1 MLNRRNLSHIVLNI
15 TGMVLPMLV
24 GIAVVPGLIQRLGQD
39 RFGALALAWALVG
52 YFGLLDLSLGRALT
66 LYLSRENAA
75 GMAQN
80 IQAAMART
88 ARRIMVWI
96 GLGWAALLLL
106 GTPWIGSAISMPA
119 DVRTEVP
126 AAWAMLALAVPLLMW
141 STCSTGVLEARSR
154 FVAIN
159 CVRVPTGTA
168 TFCVPWLIAL
178 ATNDLRVT
186 MAGLLMVRLVTALV
200 FAWLARAEFRT
211 EAAAPA
217 GGLQSLLRFG
227 GWLTVS
233 NGVGPFLAYF
243 DRFVIAALLTM
254 AAVTHYTVAFDV
266 VTRMPALPVAMM
278 GVLFPLLAQTHGRNG
293 LHSPATAG
301 LLGSAIRLLLAF
313 WVPALAMT
321 TLLGPWFL
329 YLWVGPELAQHSAPV
344 WQWLAVGIVLNG
356 FAHLPHTLLQSAGRT
371 DLIAKIHLSELLP
384 YGLALWWALLHWGVT
399 GAAVVWTLRVLV
411 DTGLLFAC
419 AMRLF
424 PVASHILVRGLAWSI
439 TSGMVLAWMVW
450 ATPTGTASSTGRPS
464 TSMLLSSAVCA
475 LMWCG
480 YHLQL
485 LRPKKP

>member
-1 MLNRRNLSHIVLNI
+1 
-15 TGMVLPMLV
+15 
-24 GIAVVPGLIQRLGQD
+24 
-39 RFGALALAWALVG
+39 
-52 YFGLLDLSLGRALT
+52 
-66 LYLSRENAA
+66 
-75 GMAQN
+75 
-80 IQAAMART
+80 
-88 ARRIMVWI
+88 
-96 GLGWAALLLL
+96 
-106 GTPWIGSAISMPA
+106 
-119 DVRTEVP
+119 
-126 AAWAMLALAVPLLMW
+126 
-141 STCSTGVLEARSR
+141 
-154 FVAIN
+154 
-159 CVRVPTGTA
+159 
-168 TFCVPWLIAL
+168 
-178 ATNDLRVT
+178 
-186 MAGLLMVRLVTALV
+186 
-200 FAWLARAEFRT
+200 
-211 EAAAPA
+211 
-217 GGLQSLLRFG
+217 
-227 GWLTVS
+227 
-233 NGVGPFLAYF
+233 
-243 DRFVIAALLTM
+243 
-254 AAVTHYTVAFDV
+254 
-266 VTRMPALPVAMM
+266 MPALPVAMM